1 MNRFVLQL
9 ASMEDVV
16 QNPFGENTKTDR
28 GKGQTLVLDET
39 QRLLSGF
46 LVTERAASQY
56 QATEEA
62 KEIHS
67 RFLALVKELLT
78 EYNNM
83 ESDHLKEMHWINPVL
98 LSSCIQSKNGEIRGV
113 VQKLV
118 QRTSPV
124 LPSPAYPA
132 PPVVVPKVKP
142 SVLSSFMPT
151 EATVVPSEGTAV
163 PSESTDQ
170 NQDEDVGEASSPETN
185 AEVTSSVEPPASLP
199 EGDAGTATSNGS
211 SPAESSATEPE
222 EYAAEEPEEYPA
234 GELEDYSAEE
244 PGEYPAEEP
253 EEYPAGELEDYSAE
267 EPEEYSAEEPASEF
281 VESEKFEI

>member
-1 MNRFVLQL
+1 MNRFILQL

-16 QNPFGENTKTDR
+16 QNPFGENVKTDR
-28 GKGQTLVLDET
+28 AKAQTLVLDET

-56 QATEEA
+56 RATEEEEA
-62 KEIHS
+62 FHS

-83 ESDHLKEMHWINPVL
+83 ESEHLKNMDWINPVL

-132 PPVVVPKVKP
+132 PPAVVPKVKP
-142 SVLSSFMPT
+142 SGPPIVMPT
-151 EATVVPSEGTAV
+151 DVPSEATAVTSEATDV
-163 PSESTDQ
+163 PSEATAVTSEATDVPSEATDVPSEATDVQ
-170 NQDEDVGEASSPETN
+170 ATDIPSEATYRNQEEEDAEAILSETN
-185 AEVTSSVEPPASLP
+185 VV
-199 EGDAGTATSNGS
+199 TSNGS
-211 SPAESSATEPE
+211 SPAKSSAI
-222 EYAAEEPEEYPA
+222 
-234 GELEDYSAEE
+234 ELERET
-244 PGEYPAEEP
+244 
-253 EEYPAGELEDYSAE
+253 
-267 EPEEYSAEEPASEF
+267 
-281 VESEKFEI
+281 

>member
-1 MNRFVLQL
+1 MFLTVLDVSDSSFCCHCSPDYRETALYGRKWMNRFVLQL
-9 ASMEDVV
+9 ASMKDVV
-16 QNPFGENTKTDR
+16 QNPIGENTKTDR
-28 GKGQTLVLDET
+28 GKAQTLVVDET

-56 QATEEA
+56 RATEEEEA
-62 KEIHS
+62 IHS

-83 ESDHLKEMHWINPVL
+83 ESEHLKDMHWINPVL

-132 PPVVVPKVKP
+132 PPVVVAKVKP
-142 SVLSSFMPT
+142 SVLSSVIPASVLSSVIPT
-151 EATVVPSEGTAV
+151 DVPSESTDV

-170 NQDEDVGEASSPETN
+170 IQEEDVAEASSSETN
-185 AEVTSSVEPPASLP
+185 VEGGSSVEQPASLP
-199 EGDAGTATSNGS
+199 EGDGGTAASNGS
-211 SPAESSATEPE
+211 SPVESSATEPE
-222 EYAAEEPEEYPA
+222 
-234 GELEDYSAEE
+234 D
-244 PGEYPAEEP
+244 YPAEEP
-253 EEYPAGELEDYSAE
+253 EDYP
-267 EPEEYSAEEPASEF
+267 AEEPASEF

>member
-1 MNRFVLQL
+1 MNRFILQL

-16 QNPFGENTKTDR
+16 QNPFGENVKTDR
-28 GKGQTLVLDET
+28 AKAQTLVLDET

-56 QATEEA
+56 RATEEEEA
-62 KEIHS
+62 FHS

-83 ESDHLKEMHWINPVL
+83 ESEHLKNMDWINPVL

-132 PPVVVPKVKP
+132 PPAVVPKVKP
-142 SVLSSFMPT
+142 SGPPIVMPT
-151 EATVVPSEGTAV
+151 DVPSEATAVTSEATDV
-163 PSESTDQ
+163 PSEATAVTSEATDVPSEATDVQ
-170 NQDEDVGEASSPETN
+170 ATDIPSEATYRNQEEEDAEAILSETN
-185 AEVTSSVEPPASLP
+185 VV
-199 EGDAGTATSNGS
+199 TSNGS
-211 SPAESSATEPE
+211 SPAKSSAIELE
-222 EYAAEEPEEYPA
+222 EFLAEE
-234 GELEDYSAEE
+234 
-244 PGEYPAEEP
+244 
-253 EEYPAGELEDYSAE
+253 
-267 EPEEYSAEEPASEF
+267 SESET
-281 VESEKFEI
+281 VESERLDI